1 MVDMVCILEMVNM
14 AIMVDMADI
23 LDIMCMAGMVDLG
36 DFLFFKFIVDVNF
49 AFSAFAT
56 PLCGILKCYP
66 D

>member
-1 MVDMVCILEMVNM
+1 MVDMVCIQEM